1 MERDS
6 GFGEAAK
13 GIDRGTHV
21 KREERSSLRTTL
33 HERRDT
39 VIKELVLA
47 TRNPHKGEE
56 LSALLGGLEIKIHT
70 LAEFSDAPEVRED
83 GETCQVNAIKKA
95 TAVARHTGLPAVA
108 DDTGLMV
115 DALGGR
121 PGVFAARYAGESA
134 TYEDN
139 WRKLLREMTGVPW
152 AERGARFVTV
162 AAIATPAGKV
172 EVAEGI
178 LEGVIAEAP
187 AGTGGFGYDPVFFIP
202 ELGKTLAQLTP
213 EEKNQ
218 ISHRA
223 QALAKIRELLE
234 RAS

>member
-1 MERDS
+1 
-6 GFGEAAK
+6 
-13 GIDRGTHV
+13 
-21 KREERSSLRTTL
+21 
-33 HERRDT
+33 
-39 VIKELVLA
+39 VLA

-56 LSALLGGLEIKIHT
+56 LSVLLGGLEIKIHT
-70 LAEFSDAPEVRED
+70 LAEFPNAPEVIED
-83 GETCQVNAIKKA
+83 GETCQANAIKKA

-121 PGVFAARYAGESA
+121 PGVYAARYAGEGA

-139 WRKLLREMTGVPW
+139 WRKLLRDLAGVPW
-152 AERGARFVTV
+152 GKRGARFVTV

-172 EVAEGI
+172 EIAEGI
-178 LEGVIAEAP
+178 LEGMIAEAP
-187 AGTGGFGYDPVFFIP
+187 AGTGGFGYDPVFFVP

-213 EEKNQ
+213 EEKNR

-223 QALAKIRELLE
+223 KAFTKIKELLA